1 MLIRTLKAPLSDVG
15 QIIFLV
21 RQDIGVIS
29 PTIAELLDSRTSANM
44 TSVIKIPCS
53 SANIGPGFDVIG
65 LALSLHLEVH
75 VTVENKPS
83 SQLPLNCAITYE
95 DQSKSVEKISLDP
108 EVNLITRVALYLLR
122 CHNQRAFPV
131 ETNVH
136 IINPIPL
143 GRGLGSSGTAVVAGV
158 MLGNEVGK
166 LGLSKERLLDYCLM
180 IERHPDN
187 VAASLFGGFVG
198 TYLNELKPEDVARK
212 EIPLS
217 EVLPAP
223 AGGVDTGIR
232 PPEPPMAIGHYRKF
246 NWAPEIKAI
255 AIIPDFVVPT
265 ANARN
270 VLPESYSRA
279 DVVFNLQRAAL
290 LPAALGSSPPDPEMI
305 FLAMQD
311 KVHQPYRKTLIPGLT
326 EILQF
331 MTPATQPGLLGICL
345 SGAGP
350 TILALATERFDEIAD
365 RIISQFASNN
375 ISCQWKLLEPAQD
388 GATVTYN

>member
-1 MLIRTLKAPLSDVG
+1 MSSFVIRT
-15 QIIFLV
+15 
-21 RQDIGVIS
+21 
-29 PTIAELLDSRTSANM
+29 
-44 TSVIKIPCS
+44 PCS

-65 LALSLHLEVH
+65 LALSLHLELR
-75 VTVENKPS
+75 VTIDDSKS
-83 SQLPLNCAITYE
+83 SSDLPLNCAITYE
-95 DQSKSVEKISLDP
+95 DQSKSTETISLDP
-108 EVNLITRVALYLLR
+108 EVNLITRVALYVLR
-122 CHNQRAFPV
+122 CHNQRSFPV
-131 ETNVH
+131 ETKVH
-136 IINPIPL
+136 IVNPIPL

-166 LGLSKERLLDYCLM
+166 LGLSKDRLLDYCLM

-223 AGGVDTGIR
+223 AGGVDTGMS
-232 PPEPPMAIGHYRKF
+232 PPEPPLGIGHYRKF
-246 NWAPEIKAI
+246 DWAPEIKAI

-265 ANARN
+265 ADARN
-270 VLPESYSRA
+270 VLPQQYSRA

-290 LPAALGSSPPDPEMI
+290 LPAALGTSPPDPEMI

-311 KVHQPYRKTLIPGLT
+311 KVHQPYRKGLIPGLT
-326 EILQF
+326 EILQS

-350 TILALATERFDEIAD
+350 TILALATDRFTEIAD
-365 RIISQFASNN
+365 RIIARFATNN
-375 ISCQWKLLEPAQD
+375 ITCQWKLLEPAQD
-388 GATVTYN
+388 GTTVNPV